1 MKEIE
6 NPLKYELIDLYYSKG
21 IKDWKESEPEYD
33 INNMA
38 GISVFIHP
46 EHAKSINEIKS
57 FTMHFDIMGTMNID
71 FEREETPDAE
81 KSPN

>member
-6 NPLKYELIDLYYSKG
+6 NPLKYEL
-21 IKDWKESEPEYD
+21 
-33 INNMA
+33 MA

-71 FEREETPDAE
+71 FEREETSDAK
-81 KSPN
+81 KSPD